1 MDTTQ
6 TNLDLP
12 GGDNPLKPE
21 RVQKGAALAA
31 AGAPL
36 RQESVH
42 ERLRREHAQEQLKA
56 LPGWQMTAD
65 AKTLNR
71 AKEFPTPEVAC
82 LYSAFVTGFA
92 GALSLPVAVN
102 VSGGQVVVTLH
113 AKRNRGRLGPV
124 TDAVLDFARRLG

>member
-6 TNLDLP
+6 TTLDLP

-36 RQESVH
+36 RQESVQ
-42 ERLRREHAQEQLKA
+42 ERLRREHAQEHLKA
-56 LPGWQMTAD
+56 LPGWQLTAD
-65 AKTLNR
+65 SRALNR
-71 AKEFPTPEVAC
+71 AKELPTPEVAS

-92 GALSLPVAVN
+92 GALSLPVAVS

-113 AKRNRGRLGPV
+113 ARRNRGRLGAV